1 MCVSRFGS
9 GTGTG
14 QKTRGARFAFYEKTS
29 CVLWLARGRFSF
41 FATGSSLDMDAR
53 KAKYLSRGTSALG
66 PSRTFS
72 MRARFCWTAATA
84 AVTALLPTRPPSPPM
99 LRRKGAM
106 VSSFTASAGK
116 SPAEPN
122 PLSFIPTP
130 SMPHGPAHRNKPRGR
145 RGGGQRSVGERE
157 RARSLCAKSEGARW
171 RSDDARVPGRGRG
184 DRQPS
189 ESAPLIAAPRRVVVA
204 KGPKKQPS
212 LVVGSQRT
220 CVVFRQ
226 TRVFLDD
233 VKLRREIIHALR
245 V

>member
-29 CVLWLARGRFSF
+29 SVLRLARGRFSF
-41 FATGSSLDMDAR
+41 FATGSSLDMDDR

-66 PSRTFS
+66 RSRTFS

-130 SMPHGPAHRNKPRGR
+130 STPDGPAHRNKSRGR

-184 DRQPS
+184 DRKPS

-204 KGPKKQPS
+204 KGPKKHTVS
-212 LVVGSQRT
+212 RCWLAT
-220 CVVFRQ
+220 Y
-226 TRVFLDD
+226 
-233 VKLRREIIHALR
+233 LRRLPANPC
-245 V
+245 VPG